1 MTIEVTPGDSD
12 TDDVVETD
20 GLEDDAPGTVLL
32 VDTALSVGETLL
44 TVLDVDNALLLEGDV
59 VPPLVVVLEDE
70 MPVETDELVDV
81 GL

>member
-1 MTIEVTPGDSD
+1 MEVLPGDSD
-12 TDDVVETD
+12 TGDVVAID
-20 GLEDDAPGTVLL
+20 GLEDDVPVTVLL
-32 VDTALSVGETLL
+32 VDTGLSVGETLL
-44 TVLDVDNALLLEGDV
+44 TVLDVDNALLLEVDV